1 MATERPGQTPN
12 EEGDVSVQ
20 ERPKTA
26 VPRRFVVVFH
36 NDDYTPME
44 FVILVLMQFFHKDE
58 GEATHLMLQVHHK
71 GSAVAG
77 VFSRDIAETKVSHVM
92 AKAREHGH
100 PLLCTAE
107 PEGYDNNGGPTS

>member
-1 MATERPGQTPN
+1 MATERPPQAPD
-12 EEGDVSVQ
+12 EAGDVELA

-26 VPRRFVVVFH
+26 VPRRFEVVFH

-77 VFSRDIAETKVSHVM
+77 VFSRDIAETKVSQVM
-92 AKAREHGH
+92 DKAREHGH

-107 PEGYDNNGGPTS
+107 PEGFDGGGSSS

>member
-1 MATERPGQTPN
+1 MATERPNRGPD
-12 EEGDVSVQ
+12 EEGDVSLA
-20 ERPKTA
+20 ERSKTQL
-26 VPRRFVVVFH
+26 PRRFQVVFH

-107 PEGYDNNGGPTS
+107 PAGFDGGAGS